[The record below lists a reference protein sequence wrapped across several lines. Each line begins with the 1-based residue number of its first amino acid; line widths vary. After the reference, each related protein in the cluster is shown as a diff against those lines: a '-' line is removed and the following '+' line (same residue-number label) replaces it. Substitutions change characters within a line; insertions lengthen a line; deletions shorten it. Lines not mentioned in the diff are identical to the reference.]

1 MNGSGTTVRARKVD
15 SARGLRWWTDA
26 WALFTRNP
34 GMWIVYALA
43 IMILFVLLAMIPVVG
58 SLAGSLLAPVL
69 IGGWLLALR
78 NSDAGGKIE
87 FGDLF
92 ACFRDKERLTPLL
105 IVGAW
110 FVVANLVI
118 GIVLAALGLGSMM
131 GGIGGIGGLAS
142 GHGGFALTA
151 LAGVFLALLIA
162 LLIALILAAV
172 VATAMWFAPALVVFR
187 NVPPVEALKES
198 VNASLANW
206 MPFLAFGVIYLIA
219 AAFATLLLGLGWIL
233 LAPLSMLTMY
243 VSYKDLYDEPG
254 S

>member
-1 MNGSGTTVRARKVD
+1 MNGSEATVRARKVD
-15 SARGLRWWTDA
+15 SARGLGWWTDA

-43 IMILFVLLAMIPVVG
+43 IMILFVLLAMIPVIG
-58 SLAGSLLAPVL
+58 SLAGALLAPVL
-69 IGGWLLALR
+69 IGSWLLALR
-78 NSDAGGKIE
+78 NSEAGGKVE

-92 ACFRDKERLTPLL
+92 ACFRDKERFTPLL

-110 FVVANLVI
+110 VVAANLVI
-118 GIVLAALGLGSMM
+118 GVVLAALGMGSMM
-131 GGIGGIGGLAS
+131 GGIGGIVS

-151 LAGVFLALLIA
+151 LAGGLLALLIA
-162 LLIALILAAV
+162 VMLAAV

-206 MPFLAFGVIYLIA
+206 MAFLVFGVIYLIA

-243 VSYKDLYDEPG
+243 VSYKDLYDEVA